1 MTTKVLQHPAQR
13 QLVLFLLRALGIY
26 LGWFILYNFWLK
38 PEGTLDQLLT
48 RSLAEV
54 STYLLR
60 FAGLTVSFTHLLQLT
75 SLQAEGASG
84 NQAIL
89 DIAHFCNG
97 QVLLAL
103 FTGFVLSVPGKVAQ
117 KAWFIPAG
125 MAGIFGLNVFRVCCL
140 MVIQVY
146 APEWLDF
153 NHKYTF
159 TILVYAGIFSLWM
172 IWVKYFLPRKI

>member
-1 MTTKVLQHPAQR
+1 MTTKVLQSPAQR
-13 QLVLFLLRALGIY
+13 QLIFFLFRALGIY
-26 LGWFILYNFWLK
+26 LGWFLLYNFWLK

-48 RSLAEV
+48 RTLAEV
-54 STYLLR
+54 STFLLR
-60 FAGLTVSFTHLLQLT
+60 SSGLLVSFTHLPNLT
-75 SLQAEGASG
+75 TLQAELASG
-84 NQAIL
+84 SRAIL

-103 FTGFVLSVPGKVAQ
+103 FAGFILSVPGKLIQ

-140 MVIQVY
+140 MMIQVH

-159 TILVYAGIFSLWM
+159 TLLVYAGIFSLWM
-172 IWVKYFLPRKI
+172 IWVKYFLPRSI